1 MNLSHFIDSKS
12 LSRAG
17 TNSKTIYY
25 SNSKSNNRFDFQNQ
39 DKLKIYNPS
48 IELKGTLNRPS
59 SYNKKNNTNEIE
71 KFRKIKII
79 DIPNTIRTINP
90 SYNTEFENK
99 KSLVRNKT
107 NPNFLKTNIF
117 VSEGTNN
124 SIIPKSQRK
133 ENMSDIFNIQNN
145 TNSEQTP
152 KKILHYNEFHKYTDT
167 TQIFHLPGG
176 KKRCETEIKD
186 DGKLKFNKS
195 NNNDFKIKVNKDY
208 LSNVSCL
215 FPSTYSQRQE
225 NTNIN
230 KKKNIKNLNQTINIF
245 YSEENLIKKSENKDK
260 ELNTKYISERNS
272 KNFNFFNHNNTFNNK
287 ENIKINSSIKNSFI
301 NAHQPS
307 IKEKDL
313 IPHPKQKIV
322 GARNPFLSQIKIN

>member
-1 MNLSHFIDSKS
+1 MNLSHIIDSKS

-25 SNSKSNNRFDFQNQ
+25 SNSKSNNRFDFQDQ
-39 DKLKIYNPS
+39 DRLKIFNPS
-48 IELKGTLNRPS
+48 IELRGTLKRASTN
-59 SYNKKNNTNEIE
+59 NKNNTNEIE
-71 KFRKIKII
+71 RFRKIKII
-79 DIPNTIRTINP
+79 DMPNTIRTINP

-99 KSLVRNKT
+99 KPLLRNKT
-107 NPNFLKTNIF
+107 NPNFIKTNIF
-117 VSEGTNN
+117 VSEGTTNN
-124 SIIPKSQRK
+124 PIIPKSQRK

-145 TNSEQTP
+145 ENLDNKS

-186 DGKLKFNKS
+186 DGKLIINKS
-195 NNNDFKIKVNKDY
+195 NNNNFKIKVNKDY
-208 LSNVSCL
+208 KSNVSCL
-215 FPSTYSQRQE
+215 FPSNYSQRQE
-225 NTNIN
+225 NTYIN
-230 KKKNIKNLNQTINIF
+230 KKKNIKNLNQTVNIF
-245 YSEENLIKKSENKDK
+245 YSEDNLVKKSEIKDK
-260 ELNTKYISERNS
+260 ELNTKYSEKTS
-272 KNFNFFNHNNTFNNK
+272 KNFNFFNNNSSNNNK

-301 NAHQPS
+301 NAHQSS